1 MDLLTTDTVAEITG
15 SGSGTEGDRK
25 QRESRRL
32 TTIIDQ
38 LKSSRT
44 RGHGQ
49 PQLGSE
55 SSASEVTYSETF
67 WGEGQGD
74 SETVPVVTDLHHQQ
88 VPASAA
94 SAAVASAKPRG
105 KRRGATVS
113 RDNGATATMNG
124 ASNTTEHHHH
134 HNNNNNNPS
143 VKTERLSPSTTTS
156 ATAPTATTIV
166 TGGGPGNAT
175 SNTPDNNSSSSRS
188 ATPSS
193 SYPGTPPGAL
203 TAERAASPSSSSA
216 GQFKHMEQMMS
227 RNYSDF
233 MRSLAAKYNN
243 ANPNDYFSSPT
254 RNGFPVG
261 LDPRF
266 TPFKTGATSF
276 VSLMTPLGTATM
288 PSPGHQKNNS
298 TTANSNSASTT
309 SGNSIGG
316 TSASSKECIIDM
328 NHLKKPVSSSVEA
341 QQALY
346 AAAAANFGANPFSTA
361 ASSNT
366 PIFPPLIDMSST
378 QALLSMVRTAS
389 AHNASQLENYL
400 KGANKRPSPSES
412 SPLDLS
418 SGSIPTYKR
427 SRTNKGAG
435 GASETI
441 FLNSDSLLHV
451 PMVDALRTTKER
463 LGKRTG
469 SVSPKPPVR
478 NNGGSS
484 AGSSPRLLPSSTVTS
499 ASATAS
505 QQHVLGRNLPCL
517 SMCSAD
523 RACSSGGDPQ
533 AMAQWSVEDVCSFV
547 ASIDIC
553 AEYAP
558 NFREQRI
565 DGSSLPLLT
574 EDHLTVTMGM
584 KLGPALKLRATLSR
598 RLGHCAICLH
608 CVHCH
613 NTPTSLAAIVSP
625 ARTPPSVLSS
635 AIGRPNST
643 GN

>member
-1 MDLLTTDTVAEITG
+1 
-15 SGSGTEGDRK
+15 
-25 QRESRRL
+25 
-32 TTIIDQ
+32 
-38 LKSSRT
+38 
-44 RGHGQ
+44 
-49 PQLGSE
+49 
-55 SSASEVTYSETF
+55 
-67 WGEGQGD
+67 
-74 SETVPVVTDLHHQQ
+74 
-88 VPASAA
+88 
-94 SAAVASAKPRG
+94 
-105 KRRGATVS
+105 
-113 RDNGATATMNG
+113 
-124 ASNTTEHHHH
+124 
-134 HNNNNNNPS
+134 
-143 VKTERLSPSTTTS
+143 
-156 ATAPTATTIV
+156 
-166 TGGGPGNAT
+166 
-175 SNTPDNNSSSSRS
+175 
-188 ATPSS
+188 
-193 SYPGTPPGAL
+193 
-203 TAERAASPSSSSA
+203 
-216 GQFKHMEQMMS
+216 
-227 RNYSDF
+227 
-233 MRSLAAKYNN
+233 
-243 ANPNDYFSSPT
+243 
-254 RNGFPVG
+254 
-261 LDPRF
+261 
-266 TPFKTGATSF
+266 
-276 VSLMTPLGTATM
+276 M

-316 TSASSKECIIDM
+316 TSASSKECVIDM

-558 NFREQRI
+558 VSVDVPSFQFEIILFAASFYTAVVSDVYFANDDRN
-565 DGSSLPLLT
+565 SSKFGLNTLIYQANIINSGNSEFHERFLNCTTYLL
-574 EDHLTVTMGM
+574 
-584 KLGPALKLRATLSR
+584 R
-598 RLGHCAICLH
+598 CI
-608 CVHCH
+608 
-613 NTPTSLAAIVSP
+613 IY
-625 ARTPPSVLSS
+625 
-635 AIGRPNST
+635 
-643 GN
+643 